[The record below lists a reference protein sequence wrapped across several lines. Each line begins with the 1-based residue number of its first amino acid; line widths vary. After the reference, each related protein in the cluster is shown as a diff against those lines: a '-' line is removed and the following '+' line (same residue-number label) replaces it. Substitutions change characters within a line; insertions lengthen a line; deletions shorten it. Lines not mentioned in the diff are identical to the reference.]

1 LTFISKHENGGTG
14 GTNPTPGTPSQTSRV
29 KRSLGLK
36 MLKSSLSQRMVSR
49 GAWTISLSTPSSP
62 VAEGSPRSRVVPRR
76 VMTMAEVMRLQMGVT
91 EQSDSRLRKTLMRTL
106 VGQVSYY

>member
-1 LTFISKHENGGTG
+1 
-14 GTNPTPGTPSQTSRV
+14 
-29 KRSLGLK
+29 
-36 MLKSSLSQRMVSR
+36 MVSR

-106 VGQVSYY
+106 VGQVSYYYQIFTLSINHIIFDFYYLKYIFKKSHIIDCDVIAVVHKN